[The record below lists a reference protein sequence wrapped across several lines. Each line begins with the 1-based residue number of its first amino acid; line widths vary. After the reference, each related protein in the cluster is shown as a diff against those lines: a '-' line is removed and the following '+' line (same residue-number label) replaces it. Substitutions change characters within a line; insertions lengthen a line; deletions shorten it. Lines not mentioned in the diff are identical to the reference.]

1 MPTVEDVAFDKLRE
15 TLILLQHV
23 ASEFKTYSAAD
34 IRALIK
40 AALKSKGT
48 PTALRHLYELEEM
61 IAQLREIIEAG
72 REKSVFTES

>member
-1 MPTVEDVAFDKLRE
+1 MPTVEDVAFHKLRE

-23 ASEFKTYSAAD
+23 ASEFKTYSAPD
-34 IRALIK
+34 ITRLIK

-61 IAQLREIIEAG
+61 IAQLREIIEKG
-72 REKSVFTES
+72 REVAAAN

>member
-1 MPTVEDVAFDKLRE
+1 MPTVEDAAFYKLRE

-34 IRALIK
+34 ITRLIK
-40 AALKSKGT
+40 AALNSKGT

-61 IAQLREIIEAG
+61 IGQLREIIEKG
-72 REKSVFTES
+72 RELAATN